1 MATTMARNRDDVD
14 NMEVRDR
21 LWDSMNFTYG
31 QKREASDKAFAQAY
45 SQAERSALKR
55 GMQRSSY
62 GQQTLA
68 NLDKQKV
75 DAQNSIY
82 DAQIAD
88 YESRLYQIEQDEL
101 AQQQWQANFD
111 FQQAQADRAAEQWQ
125 AQYDMQKQAA
135 DQSRLQWEQNFAFQQ
150 AQADL
155 AAEQWQKQFDENVR
169 QFNEQLAKKG
179 SGGGGS
185 KKAATAATDPPAG
198 LLPGYGDQVPG
209 SANWFNL
216 LNGFDTT
223 PAGSSVTN
231 PLNKA
236 YTVAGNSAG
245 NAAAKTTSTSRAG
258 TTIVGT
264 RIGSAGATK
273 TTNKK
278 K

>member
-101 AQQQWQANFD
+101 AQQQWQAQFD
-111 FQQAQADRAAEQWQ
+111 LQKQQADQA
-125 AQYDMQKQAA
+125 
-135 DQSRLQWEQNFAFQQ
+135 RLQWEQNFAFQQ

-179 SGGGGS
+179 SGGGGG
-185 KKAATAATDPPAG
+185 KKAATAATDPLAG
-198 LLPGYGDQVPG
+198 LVPGYGDQVPG

-223 PAGSSVTN
+223 PAGPSVTN
-231 PLNKA
+231 PLNTA